1 MAAPPL
7 DRAALTEAQLGGLER
22 LLTDLRRRERV
33 VVAYSGGVDST
44 LLLRAAVLALGDRA
58 TALTAVSESFAP
70 WELDDARGAAALMG
84 ARLIEV
90 QSRELDRPAY
100 RENAGD
106 RCYHCKTELFEIAA
120 SHASHESLGGLVYG
134 AIPEDLGD
142 HRPGMR
148 AAQEHGV
155 SAPLIEAGLSKADIR
170 ALSRAFGLPTAEKP
184 AAACLSS
191 RFPDG
196 TEISAERLRQVAAC
210 EAGLRALGL
219 VQVRARYHEAVVRL
233 ELGPAEQSRVF
244 AEPAL
249 REAAL
254 QAGRAAG
261 FRFVALDLEGYRSGS
276 ANTLLQV
283 GERRRP

>member
-1 MAAPPL
+1 MDAPAL
-7 DRAALTEAQLGGLER
+7 DRSALSEGQLAGLDR
-22 LLTDLRRRERV
+22 LLGHLRGLERV

-44 LLLRAAVLALGDRA
+44 LLLRAAVEALGERA

-70 WELDDARGAAALMG
+70 WELDDARTAATLMG

-90 QSRELDRPAY
+90 RSRELDRPGY
-100 RENAGD
+100 RQNAGD
-106 RCYHCKTELFEIAA
+106 RCYHCKTELFEIAQA
-120 SHASHESLGGLVYG
+120 HAQHESLGALVYG

-142 HRPGMR
+142 HRPGMQ
-148 AAQEHGV
+148 AAREHGV
-155 SAPLIEAGLSKADIR
+155 RAPLIDAGLSKADIR

-184 AAACLSS
+184 AAACLAS

-196 TEISAERLRQVAAC
+196 TEVSAERLRQVADC

-219 VQVRARYHEAVVRL
+219 VQVRARFHDTLVRL
-233 ELGPAEQSRVF
+233 ELGPAEQARVF

-254 QAGRAAG
+254 QAGRDAG
-261 FRFVALDLEGYRSGS
+261 FRFVALDLAGYRSGS